1 MLNSSKKKENK
12 NNKQDYIITSI
23 EELCKG
29 NQAYASILLEYFF
42 CADKEH
48 QKMIA
53 QELLKSISDISI
65 KKWYTLT
72 QTHGC
77 TRT

>member
-29 NQAYASILLEYFF
+29 N
-42 CADKEH
+42 
-48 QKMIA
+48 
-53 QELLKSISDISI
+53 
-65 KKWYTLT
+65 
-72 QTHGC
+72 
-77 TRT
+77 